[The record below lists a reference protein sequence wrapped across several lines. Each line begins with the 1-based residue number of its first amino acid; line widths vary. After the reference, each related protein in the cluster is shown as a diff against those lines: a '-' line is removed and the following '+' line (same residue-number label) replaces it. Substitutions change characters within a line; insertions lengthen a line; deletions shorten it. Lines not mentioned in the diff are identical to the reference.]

1 MMTRPQ
7 HTLKKA
13 ATVPER
19 PQASRVDGSR
29 AAKTRARILAAAH
42 EVFGA
47 ETYTRASLREITERA
62 DVNIALVSRYFGS
75 KEKLFETVVDDALTR
90 TRLWGGK
97 HANFGKSIVDLL
109 ITSRR
114 PPSDIMSA
122 ASIDQAENQRPGPV
136 DNVFA
141 AAPSSPLLML
151 MHSASDRN
159 ANDVAL
165 RIHRTRVLLPL
176 AAWLGPPDAEVRAAE
191 ILMMTAGFLIHRV
204 MLPTGHFSDP
214 IDPHVRDWLETTF
227 QRIVDAGSDRS

>member
-1 MMTRPQ
+1 MMTRPH
-7 HTLKKA
+7 HTLKNSTTTA
-13 ATVPER
+13 DR
-19 PQASRVDGSR
+19 PQTTRANGSR

-75 KEKLFETVVDDALTR
+75 KEKLFEAVVDEALTR
-90 TRLWGGK
+90 TRLWGGH
-97 HANFGKSIVDLL
+97 HADFGKSIVDLL
-109 ITSRR
+109 FTSRH
-114 PPSDIMSA
+114 PSRGIMPTA
-122 ASIDQAENQRPGPV
+122 GIDQVENQHPEPSG
-136 DNVFA
+136 NAFA

-191 ILMMTAGFLIHRV
+191 ILMVASGLLIHRV

-214 IDPHVRDWLETTF
+214 VDPHVRDWLQTTF
-227 QRIVDAGSDRS
+227 QQIVDAGSDKS